1 MLEKIKQDICFI
13 EEVGVAKMETFI
25 QEHIK
30 TEQAN
35 IWATMQ
41 KVWLQTWSA
50 SLKCTC
56 SNINEVLELKEDR
69 VLFARIVA
77 KSRTD
82 IHLQS
87 A

>member
-25 QEHIK
+25 QERIK

-41 KVWLQTWSA
+41 KVGLQSWSA
-50 SLKCTC
+50 SLKM
-56 SNINEVLELKEDR
+56 
-69 VLFARIVA
+69 
-77 KSRTD
+77 
-82 IHLQS
+82 HM
-87 A
+87 

>member
-1 MLEKIKQDICFI
+1 MLEKIKQDIYFI

-25 QEHIK
+25 QERIK

-50 SLKCTC
+50 SL
-56 SNINEVLELKEDR
+56 N
-69 VLFARIVA
+69 VA
-77 KSRTD
+77 ISIKF
-82 IHLQS
+82 
-87 A
+87 